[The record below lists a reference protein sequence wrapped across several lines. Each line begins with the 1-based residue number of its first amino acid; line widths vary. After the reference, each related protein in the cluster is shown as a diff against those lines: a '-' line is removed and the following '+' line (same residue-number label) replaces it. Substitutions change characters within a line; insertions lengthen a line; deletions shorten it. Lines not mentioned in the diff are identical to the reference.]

1 LPAHGYAKLAS
12 PCNKTV
18 DLPHISAWQPL
29 QNLLLLVLAVASVGN
44 QEKKEEVERPQRKKG
59 ERKIEIRRRWREE
72 ASGGSINSDDNLT

>member
-1 LPAHGYAKLAS
+1 
-12 PCNKTV
+12 
-18 DLPHISAWQPL
+18 
-29 QNLLLLVLAVASVGN
+29 VLAVASVGN